1 MIIVKVWRRLRVGV
15 VRSRSIFRKMF
26 VLSMNLLL
34 MDVCV
39 LIVPLFV
46 GGFSSDRVPYALRCS
61 EPLAASPCR

>member
-1 MIIVKVWRRLRVGV
+1 M
-15 VRSRSIFRKMF
+15 VRSRSIFGEMF

-39 LIVPLFV
+39 LIVPLFM
-46 GGFSSDRVPYALRCS
+46 GGFSNDRVPYALSRS